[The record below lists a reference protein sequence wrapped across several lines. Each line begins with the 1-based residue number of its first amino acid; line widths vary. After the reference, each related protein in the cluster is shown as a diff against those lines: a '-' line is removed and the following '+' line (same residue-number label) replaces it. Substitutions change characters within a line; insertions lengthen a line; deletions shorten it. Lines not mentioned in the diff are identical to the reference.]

1 MSTTPIRRR
10 FDRAGATYEAAA
22 RVQRLVAA
30 RLAALCPPALAGNV
44 LEIGAGS
51 GLLTRELLPRHD
63 GGTYVALDL
72 SAGMLTRAAM
82 PGAVKVVA
90 DGERPPFGPGSFDFL
105 CSASAMH
112 WYADPAASIA
122 ADLRL
127 LRPGGGFAIAL
138 YVAGTLWELAEAS
151 RATGFGA
158 VFPMRPAAF
167 YKELFASLPH
177 VTATITEERHVVR
190 HDSVRAML
198 GSLKGAG
205 VTHTPGVK
213 AGSPRRYRE
222 FARHYEARYATGG
235 AVETTY
241 VVAMIR
247 APATERTDQSSARS
261 NGMGLYR

>member
-1 MSTTPIRRR
+1 MSATPIRRR
-10 FDRAGATYEAAA
+10 FDRAGSTYEDAA

-30 RLAALCPPALAGNV
+30 RLAALCPPALDGDV

-51 GLLTRELLPRHD
+51 GLLTRELLPRHG

-72 SAGMLTRAAM
+72 SAGMLARAAM

-122 ADLRL
+122 ANLRL

-138 YVAGTLWELAEAS
+138 YVAGTLWELEEAS
-151 RATGFGA
+151 RATGFGS

-167 YKELFASLPH
+167 YRELFASLPG
-177 VTATITEERHVVR
+177 VRATFAEERHVVR

-198 GSLKGAG
+198 ASLKGAG

-213 AGSPRRYRE
+213 AGSPGRYRE
-222 FARHYEARYATGG
+222 FARHYEARHGTGG
-235 AVETTY
+235 TVETTY
-241 VVAMIR
+241 AVAMIWSVQR
-247 APATERTDQSSARS
+247 PHDQ
-261 NGMGLYR
+261 G